1 MEKVVLKA
9 VRRDVIGKQVK
20 VLRHEGK
27 LPAVVYGHHLAP
39 LPILLDARE
48 AGKTLTGLAPSTLVT
63 IEVEGKSY
71 PTLVRE
77 KQRNQI
83 LGSLIH
89 VDFLA
94 VSMEEKLRADVM
106 VAIAGVSLAVKDF
119 NGILVQ
125 ELNTLEVE
133 CLPQDLP
140 EKVVVD
146 ISGLSQIGDTIYV
159 RDINLSE
166 RIKILDDADT
176 VIVSVTAQAA
186 EEVVEEVV
194 PVEPEV
200 VEKGK
205 KEEGEEEAEE

>member
-20 VLRHEGK
+20 VLRREGK
-27 LPAVVYGHHLAP
+27 LPAVVYGHHLEP
-39 LPILLDARE
+39 LPILLDAKD
-48 AGKTLTGLAPSTLVT
+48 AGKLLTGLAPSSLVT
-63 IEVEGKSY
+63 VEVDGKSY

-77 KQRNQI
+77 KQRNKI

-94 VSMEEKLRADVM
+94 VSMEEKLRAEVSISI
-106 VAIAGVSLAVKDF
+106 VGVSPAVKDY

-125 ELNTLEVE
+125 GLNTLEVE
-133 CLPQDLP
+133 CLPEDLP

-146 ISGLSQIGDTIYV
+146 ISGLAQVGDTIYV
-159 RDINLSE
+159 RDLTLSD
-166 RIKILDDADT
+166 RVKILEDGDS
-176 VIVSVTAQAA
+176 VLISVTAQAA
-186 EEVVEEVV
+186 EEVVEEVA

-200 VEKGK
+200 LEKGK
-205 KEEGEEEAEE
+205 KEEEEEE

>member
-20 VLRHEGK
+20 VLRREGK
-27 LPAVVYGHHLAP
+27 LPAVVYGHHLEP
-39 LPILLDARE
+39 LPILLDAKD
-48 AGKTLTGLAPSTLVT
+48 AGKMLTGLAPSTLVT
-63 IEVEGKSY
+63 VEVDGKSY

-77 KQRNQI
+77 KQRNKI

-94 VSMEEKLRADVM
+94 VSMLEKLRAEVS
-106 VAIAGVSLAVKDF
+106 VSIIGVSPAVKDF
-119 NGILVQ
+119 NGILVPGI
-125 ELNTLEVE
+125 NTLQVE
-133 CLPQDLP
+133 CLPEDLP

-159 RDINLSE
+159 RDLTLSD
-166 RIKILDDADT
+166 RVKILEDADS
-176 VIVSVTAQAA
+176 VLVSVTAQAA
-186 EEVVEEVV
+186 EEVVEEVA

-200 VEKGK
+200 LEKGK
-205 KEEGEEEAEE
+205 KEEEEEE